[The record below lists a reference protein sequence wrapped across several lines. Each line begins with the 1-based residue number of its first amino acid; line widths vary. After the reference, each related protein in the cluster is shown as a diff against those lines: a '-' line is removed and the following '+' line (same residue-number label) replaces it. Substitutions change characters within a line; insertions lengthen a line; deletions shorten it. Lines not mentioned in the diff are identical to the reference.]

1 MSYAIEEL
9 SSRLHTAARGATAIA
24 QLTSEHPDMGVDDA
38 YTIQAAV
45 IGHRLHDGATRV
57 GWKMGLTS
65 RAKMEQVGVKEP
77 IMGALTSD
85 LRVDDGA
92 TIVRAEYIHPR
103 AEPEIAFIIG
113 REISTPCSPDE
124 ALAACSGVCASL
136 EILDSR
142 YRDFSFT
149 LPDVIADNTS
159 AAGFV
164 LGPQIVPV
172 AGLRL
177 ESLGIVLEIN
187 GAVRETASGGAVLD
201 HPARSLAMLTAMLS
215 RRGEKLREGDI
226 VLSGGATAAIPLA
239 PGDHVRARIEQLGS
253 VEFFVA

>member
-1 MSYAIEEL
+1 MNYALDDI
-9 SSRLHTAARGATAIA
+9 SSRLHNAAQGATAIA
-24 QLTSEHPDMGVDDA
+24 QLTGEHPDISVEEA
-38 YTIQAAV
+38 YTIQSAVVAHRIANGAA
-45 IGHRLHDGATRV
+45 RV

-65 RAKMEQVGVKEP
+65 RAKMEQVNVDEP
-77 IMGALTSD
+77 IMGALTAD
-85 LRVDDGA
+85 MQIDDGA
-92 TIVRAEYIHPR
+92 TIVRSNFIHPR

-113 REISTPCSPDE
+113 REITAPCSPDE

-159 AAGFV
+159 AAAFV
-164 LGPQIVPV
+164 LGPTILPV

-187 GAVRETASGGAVLD
+187 GVVRETASGGAVLD
-201 HPARSLAMLTAMLS
+201 HPARSLAMLTSMLA
-215 RRGEKLREGDI
+215 RRGEHLRPGDI
-226 VLSGGATAAIPLA
+226 VLSGGATAALPLA
-239 PGDHVRARIEQLGS
+239 PGDHVRARIEQLGA

>member
-1 MSYAIEEL
+1 MTTTIDEI
-9 SSRLHTAARGATAIA
+9 SSSLHGAAQSATAIA
-24 QLTSEHPDMGVDDA
+24 QLTNDSPAMTVDEA
-38 YTIQAAV
+38 YTIQTAV
-45 IGHRLHDGATRV
+45 VEHRLKSGARRV

-85 LRVDDGA
+85 MRVDDGA
-92 TIVRAEYIHPR
+92 TILRSRFIHPR
-103 AEPEIAFIIG
+103 AEPEIAFVVG
-113 REISTPCSPDE
+113 NEIDRPCSPDE
-124 ALAACSGVCASL
+124 VLAACSGVCAAL

-149 LPDVIADNTS
+149 LPDVVADNTS
-159 AAGFV
+159 AAAFV
-164 LGPQIVPV
+164 LGPAISPV

-187 GAVRETASGGAVLD
+187 GVLRETASGGAVLD
-201 HPARSLAMLTAMLS
+201 HPARSLAMLTAMLA
-215 RRGEKLREGDI
+215 RRGERLLPGDI
-226 VLSGGATAAIPLA
+226 VLSGGATAAMPLS
-239 PGDHVRARIEQLGS
+239 PGDHVRARIEQLGA